1 MAQRVTMGMFTPIT
15 WSRTPARWLMF
26 TAILE
31 LVLGA
36 GFLIADQ
43 IFDVPGGGL
52 LLTGAILGA
61 TGLGLFVWARK
72 WQRAA
77 ADAERIKT
85 QGVAGTAM
93 ILGMRQTGVTL
104 NEQPQIELRLQVS
117 TQMHGAYEVT
127 VKEYVPLMLLGTLSS
142 GRPLPVKVDPAN
154 PQRVIIEWETAG
166 SLGAT
171 MGGTPMAGQ
180 TIVAQQPQGDPA
192 DVKKRL
198 LETGVSGTAKVI
210 SSAPTGQSDS
220 EGRPVYSM
228 VLEIHVDGR
237 PPMQGPAV
245 VGVPHERA
253 EQLEP
258 GDSVPIKADP
268 SNPALMAVDWENA

>member
-1 MAQRVTMGMFTPIT
+1 MGMFTPIT
-15 WSRTPARWLMF
+15 WSSRPAKWLMF
-26 TAILE
+26 SAILE
-31 LVLGA
+31 LVLGV

-43 IFDVPGGGL
+43 VFDVAGGGL

-61 TGLGLFVWARK
+61 TGLGLFFWARK

-77 ADAERIKT
+77 ADAERIKA
-85 QGVAGTAM
+85 QGVAGNAT

-117 TQMHGAYEVT
+117 TQMHGPYEVT
-127 VKEYVPLMLLGTLSS
+127 LKEYVPLMLLGALSS

-154 PQRVIIEWETAG
+154 PQRVIIEWESAGGFGAPPGQAGNAATA
-166 SLGAT
+166 
-171 MGGTPMAGQ
+171 
-180 TIVAQQPQGDPA
+180 QGDPA

-198 LETGVSGTAKVI
+198 LERGVPGTARVI
-210 SSAPTGQSDS
+210 SSAPTGQTDA

-228 VLEIHVDGR
+228 MLEIHVDGR
-237 PPMQGPAV
+237 PPIKGPAV
-245 VGVPHERA
+245 VGVPPERA
-253 EQLEP
+253 EQLEA

-268 SNPALMAVDWENA
+268 SNPAMMAVDWDNA

>member
-1 MAQRVTMGMFTPIT
+1 
-15 WSRTPARWLMF
+15 MF

-31 LVLGA
+31 LVLGV
-36 GFLIADQ
+36 GFLVADLV
-43 IFDVPGGGL
+43 FDVPGGGL

-77 ADAERIKT
+77 AEADRIRS
-85 QGVAGTAM
+85 QGVAGNAT

-117 TQMHGAYEVT
+117 TQMHGPYEVT
-127 VKEYVPLMLLGTLSS
+127 VKEYVPLMLLGALSS

-154 PQRVIIEWETAG
+154 PQRVIIEWESAGGFAAPAAGMAPGMTA
-166 SLGAT
+166 A
-171 MGGTPMAGQ
+171 PMAPAGQ
-180 TIVAQQPQGDPA
+180 AGYAAAAQGDPA

-198 LETGVSGTAKVI
+198 LETGVPGTAKVI
-210 SSAPTGQSDS
+210 SSAPTGQTDP
-220 EGRPVYSM
+220 EGRPLYSM
-228 VLEIHVDGR
+228 MLEIHVDGR

-245 VGVPHERA
+245 VGVPPERA
-253 EQLEP
+253 EQLEA
-258 GDSVPIKADP
+258 GDRVPIKADP
-268 SNPALMAVDWENA
+268 SNPAMMAVDWDNA